1 LGVLPGLVGCVQ
13 ALEAIKLILGA
24 GRPLIGRMV
33 HFDTLSME
41 IRINRLTRDPEC
53 PMCGEHP
60 TITALIDYEE
70 FCGLRNPGT
79 SPDRHAAS

>member
-1 LGVLPGLVGCVQ
+1 VLPGLVGCVQ
-13 ALEAIKLILGA
+13 ALETIKLILGA

-41 IRINRLTRDPEC
+41 IRVNKLPKDPEC

-60 TITALIDYEE
+60 TITKLIDYEE
-70 FCGLRNPGT
+70 FCGLRNPSATTGT
-79 SPDRHAAS
+79 HAAA